1 MASSSNKDDSS
12 YLYAMF
18 LDLKE
23 RILETGQK
31 IEKFVQAPFNDNSI
45 GEADLNVGTVSLRTK
60 FEDLNARL
68 QEFAKQFCPS
78 GLQNLDPLVLEM
90 ELGRSLS
97 ELGKDNQEAFLQ
109 GIQHY
114 KNELKELDVKAS
126 SDFVELDDFPELV
139 AVPLNAVVVSDGS
152 VADSASSVAVPGS
165 AEEHGQSMMMNLKA
179 LLKEEIKEMQ
189 PIGATKSDTN
199 SSGNDQNWSGS
210 NVMIRLY
217 GFSPEE
223 AEQKEINIAIESK
236 IDKPNLDSRLL
247 FCSSESGILNW
258 RGLEILKSVIPT
270 NEGEHLKNLRDR
282 ILQLETA
289 IYDLVLY
296 LHSLMYGNEEA
307 SEKLQNLRNSLRELK
322 QNMNGMV
329 PTVVYRILFL
339 LEMQPRV
346 EGSSGSSSGNGIG
359 ALQAA
364 LYEKM
369 DFNQM
374 VDSIREM
381 IMHLWGVL
389 ERSGIPT
396 GKTITPDVL
405 GECDKGWLE
414 AEDELRK
421 IEVRIKEAKWDVLR
435 KRKSEDEVG
444 SSSGISD
451 KAKGKRVKM
460 D

>member
-1 MASSSNKDDSS
+1 MASSNNKDDSS

-31 IEKFVQAPFNDNSI
+31 IEKFVQAPFNNNI
-45 GEADLNVGTVSLRTK
+45 AEADLNIGTVSLRTE
-60 FEDLNARL
+60 FEDLNTRL

-90 ELGRSLS
+90 EIGRSLS

-114 KNELKELDVKAS
+114 KKELQALDGKAS
-126 SDFVELDDFPELV
+126 SDFVELDDFQELV
-139 AVPLNAVVVSDGS
+139 ADN
-152 VADSASSVAVPGS
+152 SVAVPGS
-165 AEEHGQSMMMNLKA
+165 AEEHCQSMMMNLKA
-179 LLKEEIKEMQ
+179 LLKQEIKEMQ
-189 PIGATKSDTN
+189 PIGATKSDAN
-199 SSGNDQNWSGS
+199 SSGNDRNWSLS
-210 NVMIRLY
+210 DVMIRLY

-223 AEQKEINIAIESK
+223 AEGKELKIATESK
-236 IDKPNLDSRLL
+236 NNKPILDSRLL
-247 FCSSESGILNW
+247 FSSSESQILNW
-258 RGLEILKSVIPT
+258 KGLEFLKSVIPG

-282 ILQLETA
+282 IFQLESA

-296 LHSLMYGNEEA
+296 LHSLMFGNEEG

-322 QNMNGMV
+322 QNEDGMV

-339 LEMQPRV
+339 LEMQPLV

-359 ALQAA
+359 AQQAA

-381 IMHLWGVL
+381 IMHLWGL
-389 ERSGIPT
+389 LRRSDIPT
-396 GKTITPDVL
+396 AKTITPDVL
-405 GECDKGWLE
+405 GECDKGLLE
-414 AEDELRK
+414 VEGELRK
-421 IEVRIKEAKWDVLR
+421 IEGRIKEAKCDVLR
-435 KRKSEDEVG
+435 KRKKEDEVG